1 MKPAGVIL
9 AAGLSS
15 RMGSPKALLP
25 LGATT
30 FLGSLI
36 DAFTAVLPQTTVVLG
51 SRAEEIQATIVPR
64 PGLRIVV
71 NPDYEQGMLT
81 SLQTGLRTI
90 PVGAPAVFTLVD
102 HPGLRPASL
111 TALVEA
117 FEQQSPLVL
126 IARYRGERGHPVLL
140 DPAVA
145 AEILA
150 LPPDASAKTVVR
162 SHRPETVFVDLDDP
176 AVTLDIDRP
185 EDYERL
191 SARLGSEQADR
202 R

>member
-15 RMGSPKALLP
+15 RMGRPKALLP
-25 LGATT
+25 FQGTT

-36 DAFTAVLPQTTVVLG
+36 DAFTQALPHTVVVLG
-51 SRAEEIQATIVPR
+51 AHAEAIEPTIPPR
-64 PGLRIVV
+64 PGLAVIR
-71 NPDYEQGMLT
+71 NPRYEDGMLT
-81 SLQTGLRTI
+81 SLQAGLRAC
-90 PVGAPAVFTLVD
+90 PPGAAVAFTLVD
-102 HPGLRPASL
+102 HPGLLTASL
-111 TALVEA
+111 RTLTEA
-117 FEQQSPLVL
+117 FEREQPL
-126 IARYRGERGHPVLL
+126 IAIARRHGERGHPVILA
-140 DPAVA
+140 PSVV

-185 EDYERL
+185 EEFEALLR
-191 SARLGSEQADR
+191 QAPTDG
-202 R
+202 